1 MSAYNPD
8 KWVVLKI
15 TPKKGKTWYRVL
27 GSWYG
32 GYLGSDSWRM
42 NSGITNVEIKDS
54 DYSFFGVSGSVYNC
68 FKEAYGMSGYT
79 SSVLMR
85 LQDDYAHAASILE
98 VMPEDT
104 DWLSLDYGLKEKL

>member
-1 MSAYNPD
+1 MDYHPD
-8 KWVVLKI
+8 MWVILKV

-42 NSGITNVEIKDS
+42 NSGITKAEDIDS
-54 DYSFFGVSGSVYNC
+54 SFAFHGVSGSTYICSKNH
-68 FKEAYGMSGYT
+68 YGMSGYT
-79 SSVLMR
+79 TSVLANH
-85 LQDDYAHAASILE
+85 QDAYKHAGSTLE

-104 DWLSLDYGLKEKL
+104 DWLSLEYGLKEKK